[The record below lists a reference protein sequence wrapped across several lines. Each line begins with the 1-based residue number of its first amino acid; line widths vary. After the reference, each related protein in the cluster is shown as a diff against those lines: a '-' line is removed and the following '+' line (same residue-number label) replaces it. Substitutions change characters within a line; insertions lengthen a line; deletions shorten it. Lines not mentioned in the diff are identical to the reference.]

1 MPASRHTP
9 ASTTRDPRLSHL
21 RGGAIV
27 VPGGYGYSREFPV
40 ERPRREAKV
49 VQIFEGT
56 NQIQRPVIS
65 RALAH

>member
-1 MPASRHTP
+1 
-9 ASTTRDPRLSHL
+9 
-21 RGGAIV
+21 V